1 MISYF
6 ARHPTAANILMI
18 AIMVLGI
25 AKVWDLNRETFP
37 RLPQLDVDVGVV
49 WPGASAGQVE
59 DSLCRP
65 LEDAVEGIS
74 NLEETVCTASEG
86 KATLVASMRE
96 GTNASTFL
104 DDVRAEVDALDTL
117 PDDSERPTTV
127 LKDRTD
133 FVASLSLTGPMTA
146 QDLRDLALDLKD
158 RMLRFGGIPMVAV
171 QGFSDRQIRIEVPR
185 TTLRALGLSM
195 ADIARAI
202 ENQNQDLP
210 AGVLQTRE
218 SDVLLR
224 VGEDRRRPTNFLDLV
239 VLGGVEGGVIHLG
252 DIATITDTF
261 QDAEKKILR
270 DGVRAALL
278 QVSKT
283 PADDS
288 LKVLAR
294 VQAFLDRERARL
306 PSQVTLEITT
316 DVSSIIEDRLSLLV
330 DNGVQ
335 GLVLVFLSMWL
346 FFGFRFSFWVS
357 AGLPVAFLGAIFL
370 MTVFGYTL
378 NMITMVALL
387 IAIGLMMDDAIVISE
402 NIAARLSKGDSPM
415 DAAIQGTLQVLPGV
429 VSSFLTTIMVFG
441 ALIFLEGNMG
451 AILGVLPVVLIMVLT
466 VSLIEAFLILPHH
479 LAHSL
484 EHAARKPPSRFR
496 LGFERRFGQ
505 FRDGYVDGIVRRAV
519 GHPGLTLGLLF
530 MVLIFSFGLVASGA
544 VKMEA
549 FPDLEGDVIEARVLL
564 PQGTPLAR
572 TEEIADRI
580 LAASRTINGE
590 YRERQPE
597 GADIIHG
604 VTTQFSV
611 NSDVGEVGPHVV
623 TVGLDLLSS
632 EVRRGSTT
640 ELINRLRELVG
651 DQPDVVTIH
660 YAQRERGPA
669 GKALEIRLTGDDLDA
684 LKSASLGLQVWLRG
698 YDGVHDTYDDLR
710 PGKPEITLIS
720 RDTALALGVTAK
732 DLADQTRA
740 GFQGL
745 IVDEFR
751 VGPETFEVDLRLTET
766 DRNDLADLD
775 DFVIVTPQ
783 GDTVPLGAV
792 AHIKQ
797 TKGWARILRV
807 DGQRTVTVSGDVD
820 SRMANANEIT
830 RHLTTTFLPE
840 LLSRHP
846 GVRSS
851 LEGQAAEG
859 GKTGKSILGN
869 FLIGLIGVF
878 LLLSFQFRSYVEPI
892 MVMAAIPM
900 GFVGSILGHLVLG
913 LDISMPSLVGLTS
926 LAGVVVNDSILL
938 VQFLKEKRGQGMPP
952 ADAAVAAARERFRP
966 ILLTSLTTV
975 LGLGPLLT
983 ETSLQAQVL
992 IPLATSLAFGL
1003 TVSTFLALILVP
1015 AFYVLLADW
1024 KVIGRDLADPAP
1036 PANSPGKGAPS
1047 V

>member
-6 ARHPTAANILMI
+6 ARHPTAANILML
-18 AIMVLGI
+18 AIMVLGG
-25 AKVWDLNRETFP
+25 AKIWDLNRETFP
-37 RLPQLDVDVGVV
+37 RLPQLDVEVGVV

-86 KATLVASMRE
+86 KASLVASMRE
-96 GTNASTFL
+96 GTPPATFL
-104 DDVRAEVDALDTL
+104 DDVRAEVDALDEL
-117 PDDSERPTTV
+117 PDDSERPTTI
-127 LKDRTD
+127 LRDRTD
-133 FVASLSLTGPMTA
+133 FVASLSLTGPMTP
-146 QDLRDLALDLKD
+146 QELRDLALDLKD
-158 RMLRFGGIPMVAV
+158 QMLRFGGIPLVSV

-195 ADIARAI
+195 ATVAQAI
-202 ENQNQDLP
+202 QNQNQNIP

-218 SDVLLR
+218 NDILLR
-224 VGEDRRRPTNFLDLV
+224 VGEDRSHPTDFLDLV
-239 VLGGVEGGVIHLG
+239 VLGDARGGVVRLG

-288 LKVLAR
+288 LKVIER
-294 VQAFLDRERARL
+294 ITSFLKQVRPTL
-306 PSQVTLEITT
+306 PTQVSLDVTT
-316 DVSSIIEDRLSLLV
+316 DVSSIIEDRLTLLL
-330 DNGVQ
+330 DNGLQ

-370 MTVFGYTL
+370 MTVFGYSL

-402 NIAARLSKGDSPM
+402 NIAARLSKGQSPM

-441 ALIFLEGNMG
+441 ALVFLKGNMG
-451 AILGVLPVVLIMVLT
+451 AVLGVLPVVLIMVLT
-466 VSLIEAFLILPHH
+466 VSLTEAFLILPHH

-484 EHAARKPPSRFR
+484 EHARDKPPGR
-496 LGFERRFGQ
+496 LRQGFERRFGQ
-505 FRDGYVDGIVRRAV
+505 FRDGFVDGIVRRAV
-519 GHPGLTLGLLF
+519 GHPGLAVGLLV
-530 MVLIFSFGLVASGA
+530 MTLLLSISLVASGR
-544 VKMEA
+544 VKMVA
-549 FPDLEGDVIEARVLL
+549 FPNLEGDIIEARVLM

-572 TEEIADRI
+572 TEAIAERI
-580 LAASRTINGE
+580 LEAARTINE
-590 YRERQPE
+590 ELRDRQP
-597 GADIIHG
+597 GQADIIRG

-611 NSDVGEVGPHVV
+611 NKDAGDVGPHVV

-632 EVRRGSTT
+632 EVRNGSTT

-651 DQPDVVTIH
+651 NQPDVVTIH

-669 GKALEIRLTGDDLDA
+669 GKAFEIRLTGTDLDE
-684 LKSASLGLQVWLRG
+684 LKSASLSLQNWLRG

-710 PGKPEITLIS
+710 PGKPEVTLIS

-745 IVDEFR
+745 TVDEFR
-751 VGPETFEVDLRLTET
+751 VGPENFEVDLRLIEK
-766 DRNDLADLD
+766 DRGDLADLD
-775 DFVIVTPQ
+775 DFVIVTAQ
-783 GDTVPLGAV
+783 GDAVPLGAV
-792 AHIKQ
+792 AQITWTQ
-797 TKGWARILRV
+797 GWARILRV
-807 DGQRTVTVSGDVD
+807 NGQRTVTISGDVD
-820 SRMANANEIT
+820 SRVANANEIT
-830 RHLTTTFLPE
+830 RDLTTTFLPD
-840 LLSRHP
+840 LLSHHP

-900 GFVGSILGHLVLG
+900 GFVGSILGHMILG
-913 LDISMPSLVGLTS
+913 LDISMPSLIGLTS

-938 VQFLKEKRGQGMPP
+938 VQFLKEKRALGMPP
-952 ADAAVAAARERFRP
+952 AEAAVAAARERFRP
-966 ILLTSLTTV
+966 ILITSLTTV

-1003 TVSTFLALILVP
+1003 TFSTLLALILIP

-1024 KVIGRDLADPAP
+1024 NAIGR
-1036 PANSPGKGAPS
+1036 K
-1047 V
+1047 